1 MPEIN
6 RKALDRKVTL
16 SDGNEQK
23 LSKFW
28 EEETLV
34 LVFIR
39 HFG

>member
-1 MPEIN
+1 VPDIN
-6 RKALDRKVTL
+6 KKALDRSVTL
-16 SDGNEQK
+16 SDGTQQK

-28 EEETLV
+28 EKETLV